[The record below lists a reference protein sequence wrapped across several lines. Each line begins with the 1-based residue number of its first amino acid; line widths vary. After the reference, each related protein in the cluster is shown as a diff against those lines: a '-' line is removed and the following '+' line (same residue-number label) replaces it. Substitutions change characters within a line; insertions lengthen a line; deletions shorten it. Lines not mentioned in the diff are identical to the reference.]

1 MTTINPG
8 TIEVL
13 TREDENLSRG
23 DRFEMVTKAI
33 PVDELR
39 QRFKQFMSDLQAI
52 IEEDAVNNGPFQL
65 SEVEFSAEITG
76 KGEFKLLGIGL
87 GGEVSNAVK
96 FTLKRKASEQCPPSR
111 VGALINDGGV

>member
-1 MTTINPG
+1 MTTSNPG

-13 TREDENLSRG
+13 TREDDNLSRG
-23 DRFEMVTKAI
+23 DRLEMITKAI

-39 QRFKQFMSDLQAI
+39 QQFKQFMSGLQTI
-52 IEEDAVNNGPFQL
+52 IEEDAVNNGSFQL

-76 KGEFKLLGIGL
+76 KGEFKLLGVGL

-96 FTLKRKASEQCPPSR
+96 FILRRKTPEK
-111 VGALINDGGV
+111 